1 MILTQKKT
9 TFENGSDDTLP
20 ESVSKWNKIVSYDDN
35 DSDSWK

>member
-20 ESVSKWNKIVSYDDN
+20 ETVSKWNKIVSYDDN
-35 DSDSWK
+35 DSDS